1 MSPQKLRPQDG
12 QGMVH
17 KSTHVLQHRCKM
29 LTDCCKAPIRAT
41 VLASPWPITSSLFWL
56 RNADL
61 RIRAAATLCRV
72 CSSHAVV
79 PTMGI
84 FMFGMDR
91 DHKGDR
97 SQLKPFL
104 ASPCRHSGPWRRARQ
119 RLPRTRTAAAS

>member
-1 MSPQKLRPQDG
+1 MLNCLRSGDDVVVSVDG
-12 QGMVH
+12 VCLLSEIRIWGSAMVH

-72 CSSHAVV
+72 CSSHAVIL
-79 PTMGI
+79 TMGI

-91 DHKGDR
+91 EHKGDR
-97 SQLKPFL
+97 SQ
-104 ASPCRHSGPWRRARQ
+104 
-119 RLPRTRTAAAS
+119 